1 MLLKSLRLFRPLPS
15 NRHRRNIS
23 ASSSSS
29 SIRNANTADI
39 AKYREAFARR
49 MVMAGIKPH
58 HRIALGVSG
67 GPDSIALC
75 ILALGWKKDAMIGM
89 NQTSDYIDGLFG
101 IVVDHRLRSEST
113 EEANHVRNMVYK
125 MGIRCEIAYCD
136 WLEGRPKTGH
146 LQEAAREMRYQLFQE
161 VCIRHQIGVLLIAH
175 HADDQAELFIL
186 RLSRNSGILGL
197 AGMAFTSQL
206 FPPYLHCYGKDSANH
221 GILLVRPLLDFS
233 KEDMYKICE
242 QGGQEWVEDPTN
254 QNPLFARNRIRM
266 SLRNLSTSIFRS
278 ELQAVISA
286 CRKAR
291 SYIDQICCNLID
303 QAVTIMVHGYVIIDL
318 EKLDPS
324 NVEDLCLSKFVALVL
339 QFVSQRQRPV
349 RGSTLQSLLNYIRNF
364 PCKTALTAAGCYL
377 CAAPGSK
384 GTKILV
390 CWSPDS
396 PLPSKMR
403 MELSHKYSFEGQQCC
418 LPSEIGQIIVEA
430 KSYSDRLLPDASD
443 VPFLHLTS
451 SESIPSEARKLNLL
465 SESTHETILSLQMEE
480 SKNFSPKTE
489 LKSEHELRHHEM
501 RSTGIPSVPLQSGQ
515 SCHFMNRFLV
525 MWKVSEK
532 TMEDRLPAGAT
543 DFDWDLKEMNRDYIC
558 RSCIVGQDRTAVIR
572 HMADADWLY
581 LSKLSKGQMPEEFQK
596 QGILPMGKINHKA
609 ARTMPCSDYVQLS
622 AQRALRALKSI
633 PVSARRGLP
642 VLVDP
647 QGLLLSIPSICF
659 KHCPNLS
666 ALAIFKPR
674 VPLGGGYS
682 SYI

>member
-175 HADDQAELFIL
+175 HADDQ
-186 RLSRNSGILGL
+186 
-197 AGMAFTSQL
+197 
-206 FPPYLHCYGKDSANH
+206 
-221 GILLVRPLLDFS
+221 
-233 KEDMYKICE
+233 ICE

-647 QGLLLSIPSICF
+647 QGLLLSIPVGCTVSFQGEYDAQLIGHKFPLEHMEDVF
-659 KHCPNLS
+659 KVRTSHL
-666 ALAIFKPR
+666 L
-674 VPLGGGYS
+674 VPMYMSRDLKTCHLDTYKS
-682 SYI
+682 